1 MGKAEQDR
9 SRFLYSVLGSLIQR
23 RLVGAVKNVENFNG
37 YEALR
42 QLLSNCQPQTR
53 NRTMSLLQTI
63 MAYPQ
68 FNMKVSLLRQILKL
82 EEHLVQYERLSG
94 SKLPTDMKAA
104 VLLRAVGGQMKVRLN
119 LTLNEGSSYQKIRE
133 AILAFDTATAKWNE
147 SAAISFTTTSP
158 MTQAVDTGGWTV
170 FRRAMARREKAKE
183 RTQRAKASR
192 KRTKAKENPRCSQR
206 KEMPKMARA
215 KAKMESKAKAKES
228 EEMCAGAVESWDT
241 IREIVGVYAKL
252 NHLPQPAL
260 QVQEILHRLLPR
272 QRL

>member
-94 SKLPTDMKAA
+94 SKLPADVKAA
-104 VLLRAVGGQMKVRLN
+104 VLLRAVGGQMKVQLS

-133 AILAFDTATAKWNE
+133 AILVFDAAATKWNE

-158 MTQAVDTGGWTV
+158 MAQAVDTGGVMPMEVDRLQKGDGKKGEGKGKEVKGKGKSKEEKGKGKSKMRPTKGNAKDGKGKSKDGKQGKGKGVGGDVCWTCG
-170 FRRAMARREKAKE
+170 KLGHH
-183 RTQRAKASR
+183 SR
-192 KRTKAKENPRCSQR
+192 
-206 KEMPKMARA
+206 
-215 KAKMESKAKAKES
+215 
-228 EEMCAGAVESWDT
+228 D
-241 IREIVGVYAKL
+241 
-252 NHLPQPAL
+252 
-260 QVQEILHRLLPR
+260 
-272 QRL
+272 